1 MRKWEKKGARRR
13 AHGSRQGNRT
23 EAFEFGS
30 GNVEAEG
37 IAHGAKEK
45 KKVRRWEKAGV
56 SRSAASLKGYDAAPG
71 RERKEVNK
79 LIADSS

>member
-45 KKVRRWEKAGV
+45 KKVRR
-56 SRSAASLKGYDAAPG
+56 
-71 RERKEVNK
+71 
-79 LIADSS
+79 